1 MKNSTKSL
9 FNFLYLCFSMSVV
22 IFILTMFGRLLG
34 AWLAWNTND
43 NFPFSLAD
51 LFICL
56 KLTWFGPPAGFI
68 FWYFYYR

>member
-1 MKNSTKSL
+1 MKNSTGSL
-9 FNFLYLCFSMSVV
+9 LNVLYLCFSMSVI

-34 AWLAWNTND
+34 AWLAWDMD
-43 NFPFSLAD
+43 NKFPFSVVD

-56 KLTWFGPPAGFI
+56 KLTWMGLPAGFV

>member
-1 MKNSTKSL
+1 MSL
-9 FNFLYLCFSMSVV
+9 V

-34 AWLAWNTND
+34 AWLAWDVNS
-43 NFPFSLAD
+43 NFPFSEED

-56 KLTWFGPPAGFI
+56 KLTWMGPPAGFV